1 MTAKPTNLLRV
12 SGIVRDG
19 VPLWAIL
26 RAFEDVRAMGVE
38 VQSVV
43 IPDAAPAPVPLIAH
57 DKPSPVKGPNMT
69 AVLDA
74 IEPNTATV
82 AIDIAKR
89 TGLTLKQTH
98 MAIYNLVKNG
108 AIKRVKPGV
117 YQKVAS

>member
-1 MTAKPTNLLRV
+1 MTKPSNLLRV

-57 DKPSPVKGPNMT
+57 EASSPTKAPNMT
-69 AVLDA
+69 AVLA
-74 IEPNTATV
+74 AMKPGEATA
-82 AIDIAKR
+82 AKDICGR
-89 TGLTLKQTH
+89 TLLTLKQTH
-98 MAIYNLVKNG
+98 MALYNLSKAGMV
-108 AIKRVKPGV
+108 KRVKPGEYV
-117 YQKVAS
+117 KVAT